1 MNASESF
8 NNSNLSAQITGV
20 VHMSEEILQPA
31 IDKFAE
37 GDLEG
42 AVQML
47 DDMCKTNKD
56 IAAVH
61 HTYAEFANMLNV
73 EAQDDVIPGGKIMM
87 AYKKAM
93 NLDEENDEYIV
104 DFADFALECRRIPQ
118 AIKEYERY
126 ARRLE
131 LADIPI
137 DDRLYMAARNLVDA
151 IEVVDPTK
159 SNPQVMPWLKSAI
172 KWSVGGLGYS
182 PEEASTLL
190 LED

>member
-31 IDKFAE
+31 IEKFAE

-190 LED
+190 LEE

>member
-1 MNASESF
+1 
-8 NNSNLSAQITGV
+8 
-20 VHMSEEILQPA
+20 MSEEILQPA

-131 LADIPI
+131 LSDIPI

-190 LED
+190 LEE

>member
-8 NNSNLSAQITGV
+8 NNPNLSAHLTGV
-20 VHMSEEILQPA
+20 IHMSEEILQPA

-190 LED
+190 LEE

>member
-1 MNASESF
+1 MILSESF
-8 NNSNLSAQITGV
+8 NNRDLSAQFKGV
-20 VHMSEEILQPA
+20 AKMSEEILQPA
-31 IDKFAE
+31 IERFAE

-47 DDMCKTNKD
+47 DDMCKSNKD
-56 IAAVH
+56 VAAVH

-182 PEEASTLL
+182 PEEASALL
-190 LED
+190 LEE

>member
-1 MNASESF
+1 MIPSESF
-8 NNSNLSAQITGV
+8 NNRDLSAQFKGV
-20 VHMSEEILQPA
+20 AKMSEEILQPA
-31 IDKFAE
+31 IERFAE

-47 DDMCKTNKD
+47 DDMCKSNKD
-56 IAAVH
+56 VAAVH

-182 PEEASTLL
+182 PEEASALL
-190 LED
+190 LEE

>member
-1 MNASESF
+1 
-8 NNSNLSAQITGV
+8 
-20 VHMSEEILQPA
+20 MSEEIQQPA

-190 LED
+190 LEE

>member
-1 MNASESF
+1 
-8 NNSNLSAQITGV
+8 
-20 VHMSEEILQPA
+20 MSEEILQPA
-31 IDKFAE
+31 IERFAE

-47 DDMCKTNKD
+47 DDMCKSNKD
-56 IAAVH
+56 VAAVH

-87 AYKKAM
+87 ASAKAM

-182 PEEASTLL
+182 PEEASALL
-190 LED
+190 LEE